1 MKDRAYVI
9 LVSWPEGADED
20 SRASSLRAGVGCD
33 AYTSGLV
40 ARRRLPC
47 IAARVEPAAVAAEIV
62 QRLLD
67 DGIGALSL
75 NWEQIAAGIEPP
87 LLRSLA
93 WADGAP
99 EPMYVANR
107 VDGGAVGVRA
117 ADLRLLVRAKVR
129 ISRREAAPNSNL
141 GEFAR
146 TPMDPILGTPIPSD
160 PTRARV
166 LMKTVEVLDL
176 HLLDGSQLRCDG
188 SRFSFLS
195 TGGALGIS
203 DMESM
208 DRLAM
213 KLAGESPRAVVD
225 TGFGEARFLS
235 EYVADFMSVRGSLQ
249 GGDSRG
255 MVALSVYSRIMAGV
269 RAWMG

>member
-9 LVSWPEGADED
+9 LASWPEGRDEED
-20 SRASSLRAGVGCD
+20 RAGALQSGAGCD
-33 AYTSGLV
+33 AYTAGLIS
-40 ARRRLPC
+40 RRRVPC
-47 IAARVEPAAVAAEIV
+47 IAARVEPAALAVGIV

-67 DGIGALSL
+67 KGVGALSL
-75 NWEQIAAGIEPP
+75 TWEQIAAGLQPP

-99 EPMYVANR
+99 EPMYIATR
-107 VDGGAVGVRA
+107 VDGEVLGLRA
-117 ADLRLLVRAKVR
+117 RDLRLLVRAKVR
-129 ISRREAAPNSNL
+129 ISRREATPNTSV

-146 TPMDPILGTPIPSD
+146 TPVDPILGVPVPSD
-160 PTRARV
+160 PTRAKV
-166 LMKTVEVLDL
+166 LLKTVEVLDL
-176 HLLDGSQLRCDG
+176 HLLDGTQLRCDG

-195 TGGALGIS
+195 TGEALGMT
-203 DMESM
+203 DTENM

-213 KLAGESPRAVVD
+213 KLAGEAPRAVVD
-225 TGFGEARFLS
+225 TGFGEAKFLS

-255 MVALSVYSRIMAGV
+255 MVALSIYSRLMAGV
-269 RAWMG
+269 RAWAG

>member
-9 LVSWPEGADED
+9 VVSWPAGPDEEARVR
-20 SRASSLRAGVGCD
+20 SVERGVGCD
-33 AYTSGLV
+33 AYTAGLV

-47 IAARVEPAAVAAEIV
+47 IAARVEPAADAVGIV

-67 DGIGALSL
+67 EGIGALSL
-75 NWEQIAAGIEPP
+75 TWEQIAAGLEPP

-93 WADGAP
+93 WAEGAP
-99 EPMYVANR
+99 EAMYFANR
-107 VDGGAVGVRA
+107 IDGGAVGLRA
-117 ADLRLLVRAKVR
+117 ADVRLLVRAKVR

-146 TPMDPILGTPIPSD
+146 TPMDPILGAPIPSD

-188 SRFSFLS
+188 SRFSFLA
-195 TGGALGIS
+195 TGEKLGIS
-203 DMESM
+203 DMENM
-208 DRLAM
+208 DKLAM
-213 KLAGESPRAVVD
+213 KLAGEAPRAVVD

-255 MVALSVYSRIMAGV
+255 MVALSIYSRIMAGV
-269 RAWMG
+269 RAWTG